1 VLINPGPV
9 DVKLSM
15 AEVAGRVATP
25 LYTIQ
30 SGPTAAQGVIPMGAQ
45 AVCTATVDAA
55 GVPGT
60 METSKVILSNG
71 QSFPFTAS
79 VKP

>member
-1 VLINPGPV
+1 MLINPGSV
-9 DVKLSM
+9 DAKLSM
-15 AEVAGRVATP
+15 VEVAGRVAMP
-25 LYTIQ
+25 SCTIQ
-30 SGPTAAQGVIPMGAQ
+30 SGPAAAQGAIPIGAQ
-45 AVCTATVDAA
+45 AVCTATVGAA

-60 METSKVILSNG
+60 VATSRVILSGG

>member
-1 VLINPGPV
+1 V
-9 DVKLSM
+9 DAKLSM
-15 AEVAGRVATP
+15 VEVAGRVATP
-25 LYTIQ
+25 SCTIQ
-30 SGPTAAQGVIPMGAQ
+30 SGPAAAQGVIPVGAQ
-45 AVCTATVDAA
+45 AVCTATVGAA

-60 METSKVILSNG
+60 MVTSTVILSNG